1 MMDFYAQISATQATV
16 RPVATPSATPSISTL
31 ATLTRLTREQM
42 KALAGDNVWNTW
54 GV

>member
-1 MMDFYAQISATQATV
+1 MMDFYAQISATQATA
-16 RPVATPSATPSISTL
+16 RPVATPSAAPSISAL

-42 KALAGDNVWNTW
+42 KTLAGDNVWNTW